1 MLSADLWQRYG
12 QLAPADIP
20 PAARRWGQQSIL
32 DWFGCAFAGTREPL
46 ARIMRDELGEGSGPA
61 TLVGV
66 GARVPTSVAALV
78 NGATGHALD
87 YDDTNNVG
95 GFHTAA
101 PTVPAAL
108 AVAEAEGLSGA
119 DLLAAVVI
127 GFDIGCRYG
136 IAMGLPHYQKGW
148 HSTSTIGVFAA
159 TAAASWLLRLDE
171 ERFGY
176 AMGLAAS
183 MSAGVQANF
192 ATMTKPFHAGWA
204 AQSGVVAA
212 RLARRGYVANADAF
226 EATAGLVDAA
236 GTGEVDHER
245 LAALRD
251 EWLVTRTLF
260 KYHAACH
267 GTHAAIESTRRLMAG
282 RDAADV
288 RSVTITVHPNIARV
302 CKVVYPATG
311 LQAKFS
317 LRAATALTI
326 LGDDTTDPATFG
338 DGRVTRSDLREL
350 MRRIDVVEDAAAV
363 NPTTTVV
370 RLDTARD
377 SARASHD
384 IGVPATDVV
393 EQERQL
399 RAKFLALAGPVVGER
414 SASLADRLLD
424 LGGVAE
430 VGQLHTLDR

>member
-1 MLSADLWQRYG
+1 MAAVRAARPG
-12 QLAPADIP
+12 RHP

-32 DWFGCAFAGTREPL
+32 DWFGCVLAGTGEPL
-46 ARIMRDELGEGSGPA
+46 ARIVRDELGGGSGPA
-61 TLVGV
+61 SLVGT
-66 GARVPTSVAALV
+66 GARVPEQMAALV

-95 GFHTAA
+95 GLHTAA

-108 AVAEAEGLSGA
+108 AVAETEGMSGA

-127 GFDIGCRYG
+127 GVEIGCRYG

-148 HSTSTIGVFAA
+148 HSTSSIGVFAA

-192 ATMTKPFHAGWA
+192 ATMAKPFHAGWA

-212 RLARRGYVANADAF
+212 RLGRRGYVANADAF
-226 EATAGLVDAA
+226 EATAGLADAA
-236 GTGEVDHER
+236 GTGEVDRER
-245 LAALRD
+245 LDLVRD

-267 GTHAAIESTRRLMAG
+267 GTHAAIESTRALMAG

-288 RSVTITVHPNIARV
+288 RSVRITVHPNIARV
-302 CKVVYPATG
+302 CKVAYPATG

-317 LRAATALTI
+317 LRAATAMTI
-326 LGDDTTDPATFG
+326 LGDDTTSPATFS
-338 DGRVTRSDLREL
+338 DERVGRADLREL
-350 MRRIDVVEDAAAV
+350 MRRIDVVEDATAV
-363 NPTTTVV
+363 NPTSTLV
-370 RLDTARD
+370 RLQTARD
-377 SARASHD
+377 SVEAGHD
-384 IGVPATDVV
+384 IGIPATDVV
-393 EQERQL
+393 AQERHL
-399 RAKFLALAGPVVGER
+399 RAKFQALAGPVIGER
-414 SASLADRLLD
+414 SASLADQLLD
-424 LGGVAE
+424 LAGVARA
-430 VGQLHTLDR
+430 GQLLR